1 LPETTD
7 WFTCNSCADFAT
19 GSGDFAETFAA
30 WQTGAQYFKGQ
41 LAPPPTAAQL
51 AGLERFFYP

>member
-1 LPETTD
+1 MP
-7 WFTCNSCADFAT
+7 SPAPACALAWDGAAA

-51 AGLERFFYP
+51 ASLEPFFYA